1 MLKNFLLDTT
11 AISDYLKKDKQ
22 VISKILS
29 TKPNRIFISTI
40 SKYEIAYGL
49 YKKPSLIPKFG
60 RQLTEFYRLT
70 NDLAFT
76 EDIAQIAARIA
87 HELKI
92 QGQPIGVPD
101 VLIAATAKHGN
112 LTLVT
117 SNIKHFSNIQE
128 LNIIDWKKND
138 LF

>member
-1 MLKNFLLDTT
+1 MDTT
-11 AISDYLKKDKQ
+11 TISDYLKRDEQ

-29 TKPNRIFISTI
+29 TKPNKIFISAI

-49 YKKPSLIPKFG
+49 HKKPSLIPKFG

-76 EDIAQIAARIA
+76 EDIAQIAGKIA
-87 HELKI
+87 HDLKI

-101 VLIAATAKHGN
+101 VLIAATAKCEN

-117 SNIKHFSNIQE
+117 SNTKHFSRIQE
-128 LNIIDWKKND
+128 LKLVDWK
-138 LF
+138 L